1 MAIGGG
7 GGGTKYTCAREISR
21 RGDAKGAPNFLLELS
36 RARVYFARPTIA
48 IAKIRDYSQ
57 SSGISIPLTVN
68 ARGLWGRDW
77 KNLRFHVS
85 VRRLLQ
91 LATTAR
97 ISMRRSE
104 LNNLLAAYD
113 VWKK

>member
-1 MAIGGG
+1 MCKILKKFTEGN
-7 GGGTKYTCAREISR
+7 AR
-21 RGDAKGAPNFLLELS
+21 KF
-36 RARVYFARPTIA
+36 
-48 IAKIRDYSQ
+48 
-57 SSGISIPLTVN
+57 TVN
-68 ARGLWGRDW
+68 FAFFGYADVKKIS